1 MTNDEAMLAV
11 PFRCDGCRGAFV
23 IRHSSIFAYSPDRMS
38 STASPAVP
46 PLTFG
51 DACARFGRWCREQPA
66 QAALLAA
73 CLGTFVYF
81 YFCHRVWVL
90 GAQTTAEWAQKAWM
104 FAGGEQMHGHFPPFV
119 SLFLVWY
126 HRARIAAAPKGGA
139 WWGLVPVVFAV
150 LLFVI
155 GARCLQ
161 PRMALLALPFLF
173 YGATLFLWGR
183 HVARIVLFPCVFLL
197 FMIPVAALQQATFH
211 LQFVITASIELLAK
225 LIGISIHAV
234 GTTLTARDGSFNF
247 EIAEGCSGVRSLAAM
262 SMLTAVYV
270 HLTQDAFWKK
280 ALIFAASL
288 LFAIVGNIGRLFT
301 VILFAKFISPEIAGG
316 IYHDYSGFVFFPVAL
331 LAMTGFA
338 GLVNLDWQRVA
349 AAAMKRETPRP
360 IETAPPAAKSASKPG
375 GPISYDY

>member
-1 MTNDEAMLAV
+1 M
-11 PFRCDGCRGAFV
+11 
-23 IRHSSIFAYSPDRMS
+23 SP
-38 STASPAVP
+38 STPSAVP

-51 DACARFGRWCREQPA
+51 EACARLGRWGRERPA

-73 CLGTFVYF
+73 CVATFVYF
-81 YFCHRVWVL
+81 YFFHRVWVL
-90 GAQTTAEWAQKAWM
+90 GAQTTVEWAQKAWM

-126 HRARIAAAPKGGA
+126 HRARIAAAPKVGS
-139 WWGLVPVVFAV
+139 WWGLLPVVFAV
-150 LLFVI
+150 LLFVL

-173 YGATLFLWGR
+173 YGATLFLWGWQ
-183 HVARIVLFPCVFLL
+183 VARIVLFPCAFLL

-211 LQFVITASIELLAK
+211 LQFVITASIELLSK
-225 LIGISIHAV
+225 LVGVSIASV

-262 SMLTAVYV
+262 SMLTAVFV

-316 IYHDYSGFVFFPVAL
+316 LYHDYSGFLFFPIAL
-331 LAMTGFA
+331 VAMTGFA
-338 GLVNLDWQRVA
+338 RLVNLDWRTVLL
-349 AAAMKRETPRP
+349 KREAPMAIERTPAP
-360 IETAPPAAKSASKPG
+360 KTAPTEKPAS
-375 GPISYDY
+375 PISYDY

>member
-1 MTNDEAMLAV
+1 V
-11 PFRCDGCRGAFV
+11 
-23 IRHSSIFAYSPDRMS
+23 
-38 STASPAVP
+38 
-46 PLTFG
+46 
-51 DACARFGRWCREQPA
+51 
-66 QAALLAA
+66 ALLAGCIA
-73 CLGTFVYF
+73 TFVYF
-81 YFCHRVWVL
+81 YFLHRVWVL

-126 HRARIAAAPKGGA
+126 HRARIAAAPKSSS
-139 WWGLVPVVFAV
+139 WWGLAVVAFAV
-150 LLFVI
+150 LLFVV

-161 PRMALLALPFLF
+161 PRLALLALPFLF

-183 HVARIVLFPCVFLL
+183 HVARIVLFPCAFLL

-211 LQFVITASIELLAK
+211 LQFIITVSIELLSK
-225 LIGISIHAV
+225 LVGVSIHAV

-270 HLTQDAFWKK
+270 HLTQDALWKK
-280 ALIFAASL
+280 ALIFVASL

-316 IYHDYSGFVFFPVAL
+316 LYHDYSGFLFFPIAL

-338 GLVNLDWQRVA
+338 SLVNMDWQRVRA
-349 AAAMKRETPRP
+349 AALKRETPP
-360 IETAPPAAKSASKPG
+360 ALEAAPAAKRAEKPG
-375 GPISYDY
+375 APISYDY